1 VTLRWQDAKTSQP
14 IKKYAIWYADGG
26 TTIGGATL
34 YGSAGADSRSDIL
47 FYRSSGNKVAYLV
60 AEDVAGNQS
69 VPRQIDLTITMPN
82 NFVLASEYYEDWQ
95 SRELVNGT
103 IVGTDM
109 VQRDRYSSAGNLIK
123 KPTFEDGLMGGWS
136 GFNVYSTDGRGLGAL
151 SSTLRD
157 IHEYGNGFPVSP
169 GEQLFSGGDVYSK
182 GTAYNGRIGVMVQN
196 ASGGV
201 VNWFGVGYAADQ
213 SAWQSVGGW
222 ITMPAGA
229 AWAVPWLQIDCPANT
244 PGVDTLFTN
253 LYIGRQAGQVVTV
266 PVIDYSRGQIILPAN
281 DGRTWGQRLSNS
293 GWATAQQKV
302 DAGYPV
308 VVQPVPASGRHVE
321 QHDVGKVIAAGIVR
335 AMPTL
340 QSSVAGYTATI
351 RIRASNGDTNA
362 SWQPWLTGDAASF
375 SSFRYLEVDYSVV
388 SDGKGF
394 VVLDDLYVKVE
405 ISEVSESATLVLVA
419 GDAAGTAYVC
429 TKPFLDVRT
438 AQATALGSSNIS
450 RINCIVDD
458 TTLPAKVF
466 VQAWDTNNNRTSGTV
481 SLYISGV

>member
-1 VTLRWQDAKTSQP
+1 M
-14 IKKYAIWYADGG
+14 
-26 TTIGGATL
+26 L

-95 SRELVNGT
+95 SIELTNGT
-103 IVGTDM
+103 I
-109 VQRDRYSSAGNLIK
+109 AG
-123 KPTFEDGLMGGWS
+123 G
-136 GFNVYSTDGRGLGAL
+136 ST
-151 SSTLRD
+151 
-157 IHEYGNGFPVSP
+157 
-169 GEQLFSGGDVYSK
+169 
-182 GTAYNGRIGVMVQN
+182 
-196 ASGGV
+196 
-201 VNWFGVGYAADQ
+201 
-213 SAWQSVGGW
+213 
-222 ITMPAGA
+222 
-229 AWAVPWLQIDCPANT
+229 
-244 PGVDTLFTN
+244 
-253 LYIGRQAGQVVTV
+253 
-266 PVIDYSRGQIILPAN
+266 GQIILPAN

-293 GWATAQQKV
+293 SWATAQQKI